1 MSMYVELRKV
11 VRRER
16 ERERE
21 REKIGVCMR
30 VSNSVQHT
38 VM

>member
-16 ERERE
+16 ERET
-21 REKIGVCMR
+21 EKMGVYMR

>member
-30 VSNSVQHT
+30 VSNSVQHK